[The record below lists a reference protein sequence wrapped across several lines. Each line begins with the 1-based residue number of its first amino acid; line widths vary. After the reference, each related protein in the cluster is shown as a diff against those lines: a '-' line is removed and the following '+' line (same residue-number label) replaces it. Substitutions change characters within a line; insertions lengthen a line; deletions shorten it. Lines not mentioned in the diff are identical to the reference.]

1 MTIMDHAEAVRLQA
15 AEKYVLGE
23 LSQQLRDE
31 YEEHYFDCQDCAA
44 ELKATV
50 AFVDSARGILRAEKP
65 AEVETENV
73 AARTAPWMAWLRPA
87 FAVPVFALLLLVIG
101 YQNFVSIPRL
111 QRNAVSSGQAADLV
125 SLIGANSRAEGAR
138 SYQLHRDKPAI
149 LEVDIPTTAGFA
161 GYACRLQDGWGR
173 VAYEQRVSAAEAKQ
187 TIHLIVPAGL
197 LHAGNYTLT
206 VLGEQTGGQ
215 GSPAE
220 VEQLVFHVEFVP

>member
-1 MTIMDHAEAVRLQA
+1 MDHAEAVRLQA
-15 AEKYVLGE
+15 GEKYVLGE

-31 YEEHYFDCQDCAA
+31 YEEHYFDCQECAA

-50 AFVDSARGILRAEKP
+50 AFVDSARGILRTEVSPQPQAEAGRVP
-65 AEVETENV
+65 RAG
-73 AARTAPWMAWLRPA
+73 WMAWLRPA
-87 FAVPVFALLLLVIG
+87 FAVPAFALLLLVIG

-111 QRNAVSSGQAADLV
+111 ERSAVSSGQSADLV

-149 LEVDIPTTAGFA
+149 LEVDIPTSSAFVS
-161 GYACRLQDGWGR
+161 YDCRLQDVSGN
-173 VAYEQRVSAAEAKQ
+173 AIYEQRVSAAEAKQ
-187 TIHLIVPAGL
+187 TVHLIVSAGHL
-197 LHAGNYTLT
+197 RSGNYTLT

-220 VEQLVFHVEFVP
+220 VERLSFAVEFLP

>member
-1 MTIMDHAEAVRLQA
+1 MDHSEAVRLQA

-65 AEVETENV
+65 AGAEPEKV

-111 QRNAVSSGQAADLV
+111 QRKTVSSGRQ
-125 SLIGANSRAEGAR
+125 
-138 SYQLHRDKPAI
+138 
-149 LEVDIPTTAGFA
+149 T
-161 GYACRLQDGWGR
+161 RL
-173 VAYEQRVSAAEAKQ
+173 
-187 TIHLIVPAGL
+187 
-197 LHAGNYTLT
+197 
-206 VLGEQTGGQ
+206 
-215 GSPAE
+215 
-220 VEQLVFHVEFVP
+220 